1 LDHGHDGEY
10 EYEMGNLDQP
20 LTADDSNN
28 SGATSMSSHI
38 DEFSIRKVHQ
48 LGEGAYG
55 GVWQGLLL
63 PENKPVAIK
72 IIFA

>member
-20 LTADDSNN
+20 LTAD
-28 SGATSMSSHI
+28 
-38 DEFSIRKVHQ
+38 EFNIRKVHQ